1 MATKWN
7 FLANSLKIFSS
18 ETAGRILKLF
28 HRICSLGDPFQKLIV
43 KFWFVKTFGSGEWG
57 ATCTIQKSRNSL
69 KIFSSETA
77 GRILELFHRYVPWVT
92 LFINCSWNF
101 DPSKNVALVNGGYLH
116 YTEIKE
122 FFKNLL
128 LWNRWSDFEII
139 SQGCSLGDPFQNSF
153 VKFWSIKKC
162 GPGEWGLLAL
172 YRNEGIL
179 KKSSSLKPLVRFW
192 NNFTELFLGWPF
204 SKIVREILIGEET
217 WLWWMG
223 ATCTIGKWGNS

>member
-18 ETAGRILKLF
+18 ETADRILKLF

-43 KFWFVKTFGSGEWG
+43 KFWFVKTCGSGEWG

-92 LFINCSWNF
+92 LFKNCSWNF

-153 VKFWSIKKC
+153 GNFDPSKNVALVNGGYLHYTEMKEFLKNLLLWNRWSDFEIISQSCSLGDPFQKLFAKFWLVKKH
-162 GPGEWGLLAL
+162 GSGEWGLLAQ
-172 YRNEGIL
+172 
-179 KKSSSLKPLVRFW
+179 
-192 NNFTELFLGWPF
+192 
-204 SKIVREILIGEET
+204 
-217 WLWWMG
+217 
-223 ATCTIGKWGNS
+223 

>member
-1 MATKWN
+1 M
-7 FLANSLKIFSS
+7 FLGWPFSKIVR
-18 ETAGRILKLF
+18 EILI
-28 HRICSLGDPFQKLIV
+28 RQKMWL
-43 KFWFVKTFGSGEWG
+43 WWMG

-69 KIFSSETA
+69 KTFS
-77 GRILELFHRYVPWVT
+77 
-92 LFINCSWNF
+92 
-101 DPSKNVALVNGGYLH
+101 
-116 YTEIKE
+116 
-122 FFKNLL
+122 
-128 LWNRWSDFEII
+128 WNRWSDFEII
-139 SQGCSLGDPFQNSF
+139 SQGCSLGDPFQNSS

>member
-1 MATKWN
+1 MEFFSKFFKNLLLWN
-7 FLANSLKIFSS
+7 RWSDFEIISQNMFLGWPFSKIDR
-18 ETAGRILKLF
+18 EILIRQNLWLWWMGGYLHYTEIKEFFNNLLLWNCWLDF
-28 HRICSLGDPFQKLIV
+28 GIISQICSLGDPFQKLFV
-43 KFWFVKTFGSGEWG
+43 KFGS
-57 ATCTIQKSRNSL
+57 I
-69 KIFSSETA
+69 
-77 GRILELFHRYVPWVT
+77 
-92 LFINCSWNF
+92 
-101 DPSKNVALVNGGYLH
+101 KNVALVNGGYLH

-153 VKFWSIKKC
+153 VKYWSIKKC

-204 SKIVREILIGEET
+204 SKFVREILIGEET

>member
-1 MATKWN
+1 MEFFSKFFKNLLLWN
-7 FLANSLKIFSS
+7 RWSDFEIISQNMFLGWPFS
-18 ETAGRILKLF
+18 KM
-28 HRICSLGDPFQKLIV
+28 IV
-43 KFWFVKTFGSGEWG
+43 KFWFVKTCGSGEWG

-92 LFINCSWNF
+92 LFKNCSWNF

-179 KKSSSLKPLVRFW
+179 KKSSSLKLLVRFW

-204 SKIVREILIGEET
+204 SKMFAKFWLVKKHGSGE
-217 WLWWMG
+217 
-223 ATCTIGKWGNS
+223 WGLLAQ

>member
-1 MATKWN
+1 M
-7 FLANSLKIFSS
+7 FLGRSSLKFVHDSVKNSGCHGNQMEFFSKFFKNLLWNRWS
-18 ETAGRILKLF
+18 DFEIISQNMFLGWPFSKIDREILI
-28 HRICSLGDPFQKLIV
+28 RQKMWL
-43 KFWFVKTFGSGEWG
+43 WWM
-57 ATCTIQKSRNSL
+57 
-69 KIFSSETA
+69 
-77 GRILELFHRYVPWVT
+77 
-92 LFINCSWNF
+92 
-101 DPSKNVALVNGGYLH
+101 GGYLH

-139 SQGCSLGDPFQNSF
+139 SHGCSLGDPFQNSF

-179 KKSSSLKPLVRFW
+179 KKSSSLKPMVRFW

-223 ATCTIGKWGNS
+223 ASCTIGKWGNS